1 MKHILIF
8 IFIFTLFIDA
18 KPIIDE
24 FGCETYLKQ
33 IMKPE
38 YPLTDHQGYAIIG
51 FKINS
56 MGDIENTR
64 IVESMCVTTRDDN
77 GDILF
82 RKCPFFINK
91 SLIAAKYIKF
101 KPPVNKDKSSCE
113 IRDHR
118 HRYTFSIYNP
128 LIEGNNFILRG
139 ENSDQE

>member
-1 MKHILIF
+1 MKHILLF
-8 IFIFTLFIDA
+8 IFIFTLSIDA
-18 KPIIDE
+18 KVIIDE

-38 YPLTDHQGYAIIG
+38 YPLTDHQGYSIIG
-51 FKINS
+51 FDINS

-64 IVESMCVTTRDDN
+64 IVESMCVTKRDNN

-101 KPPVNKDKSSCE
+101 KPPINKNKSSCE

-128 LIEGNNFILRG
+128 LIEQNNFILRG
-139 ENSDQE
+139 ENPD